1 MVTIRSRGLVPSPCS
16 SSHSIGIVSPLKKK
30 ERESEVLLSLARFM
44 NNLQQKEK
52 RWEEN
57 VIEDNGV
64 WRCAQLRTRGEQQQ
78 RGNFILRKWR
88 WGTNRAKGK
97 SLQVGERC
105 EWKRNTK
112 KWKTRERKR
121 TPGERRSDREME
133 SALER
138 RGIYVWVSSAQRGAF
153 WERAKSDTK
162 CETQKEL
169 LFERW
174 LMEQR
179 AQNCSIRL
187 SRELCSKNEF

>member
-1 MVTIRSRGLVPSPCS
+1 M
-16 SSHSIGIVSPLKKK
+16 
-30 ERESEVLLSLARFM
+30 LLSLARFM

-52 RWEEN
+52 QWEES

-105 EWKRNTK
+105 EWKRNTQNGK
-112 KWKTRERKR
+112 PEEER
-121 TPGERRSDREME
+121 TLGERRSDREME

-138 RGIYVWVSSAQRGAF
+138 RGIYVWVSSAQWGAF
-153 WERAKSDTK
+153 WEGAKSDTK
-162 CETQKEL
+162 CERQKEL

-187 SRELCSKNEF
+187 SRELCSKNEFSSSMK